1 MRKRTLD
8 DQIRAQYTHCA
19 NTDTGFGGT
28 VGSAET
34 CEDDGR
40 CAAHRTK
47 EGLLWSLATVHV
59 SQNFMMR
66 VGGRGYRGDA
76 PLTLRCSLAEGG
88 EAERASATYG
98 INGAVAAIAL
108 AVVH

>member
-19 NTDTGFGGT
+19 DTDTGFGGT

-47 EGLLWSLATVHV
+47 EGLL
-59 SQNFMMR
+59 
-66 VGGRGYRGDA
+66 
-76 PLTLRCSLAEGG
+76 
-88 EAERASATYG
+88 
-98 INGAVAAIAL
+98 
-108 AVVH
+108 